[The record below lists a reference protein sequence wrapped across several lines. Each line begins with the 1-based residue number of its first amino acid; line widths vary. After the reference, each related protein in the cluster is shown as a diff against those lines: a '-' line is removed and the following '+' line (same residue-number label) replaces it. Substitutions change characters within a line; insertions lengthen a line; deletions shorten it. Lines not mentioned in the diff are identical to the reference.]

1 MRIFMSF
8 LFVTFLAT
16 TAHADE
22 LLGNQDERG
31 RITHIGRG
39 VWELDLGALGVLT
52 QDHEGDTSV
61 MRLSSD
67 LSAGVQYFVHDNVSV
82 GAEVLFDYDS
92 AGSGNVART
101 FGGAVDATLHFRLG
115 LGAFFRPGI
124 ALGILAG
131 TRDLPTAADGTVM
144 QANQIGF
151 VTHVRLP
158 IAYFASNRLLLQ
170 AGPQLDLEVGS
181 YTPNGGDSQS
191 FSRIAGGF
199 AVGGGY
205 AF

>member
-1 MRIFMSF
+1 MSRF
-8 LFVTFLAT
+8 ALCAVLVLAG
-16 TAHADE
+16 TAHADQ
-22 LLGNQDERG
+22 LSANQDDYG
-31 RITHIGRG
+31 RVTHIGPG

-52 QDHEGDTSV
+52 QDHEGDTTV
-61 MRLSSD
+61 MRMSSD
-67 LSAGVQYFVHDNVSV
+67 LSAGLQYFVHANVSV
-82 GAEVLFDYDS
+82 GVEALFDYDS
-92 AGSGNVART
+92 AGSGNVAHT
-101 FGGAVDATLHFRLG
+101 FGGAIDATLHFRLG

-124 ALGILAG
+124 AIGVLAG
-131 TRDLPTAADGTVM
+131 TRDLPTASDGTVM
-144 QANQIGF
+144 EASQVGF

-158 IAYFASNRLLLQ
+158 IAYFASKRLLLQ

-181 YTPNGGDSQS
+181 YTPTGTGSQS

>member
-1 MRIFMSF
+1 MNR
-8 LFVTFLAT
+8 LAWLLLLIPAL
-16 TAHADE
+16 AHADQ
-22 LLGNQDERG
+22 LYGNGDDAG

-39 VWELDLGALGVLT
+39 VWEIDLGALGVLT
-52 QDHEGDTSV
+52 QDHQGDNSV

-67 LSAGVQYFVHDNVSV
+67 LSAGLQYFVHDNVSV
-82 GAEVLFDYDS
+82 GGEFLFAYSSD
-92 AGSGNVART
+92 GNGTNDTT
-101 FGGAVDATLHFRLG
+101 FGGAVDATFHFRLG

-124 ALGILAG
+124 ALGFVGG
-131 TRDLPTAADGTVM
+131 TRNLPTAADGTIM
-144 QANQIGF
+144 QATELGF

-158 IAYFASNRLLLQ
+158 IAYFASKRLLLQ
-170 AGPQLDLEVGS
+170 AGPQLDIEFGN
-181 YTPNGGDSQS
+181 YTPTGGDSQS